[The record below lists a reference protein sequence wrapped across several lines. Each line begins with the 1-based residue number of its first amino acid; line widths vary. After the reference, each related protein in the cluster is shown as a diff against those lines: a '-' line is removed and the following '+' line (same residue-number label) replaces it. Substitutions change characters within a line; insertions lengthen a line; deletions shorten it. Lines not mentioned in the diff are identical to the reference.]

1 MLQVSDNTEAEFLGR
16 LTALKL
22 GYDGSLGSV
31 QMAIKKSLAS
41 TNIDLSTAVF
51 KDGSG
56 ESPNNAVSPNAV
68 TALLALIMN
77 GFGDF
82 DVINQSLPIAHES
95 GSLASRFGGDNLDAA
110 GKVRAKTGWIDKGYT
125 LAGLIQAKDGSN
137 LIFAVFALGDVKDTA
152 RGAIDN
158 LVTGFYRCGDMLA
171 NEKEQQ

>member
-1 MLQVSDNTEAEFLGR
+1 
-16 LTALKL
+16 
-22 GYDGSLGSV
+22 
-31 QMAIKKSLAS
+31 
-41 TNIDLSTAVF
+41 
-51 KDGSG
+51 
-56 ESPNNAVSPNAV
+56 
-68 TALLALIMN
+68 